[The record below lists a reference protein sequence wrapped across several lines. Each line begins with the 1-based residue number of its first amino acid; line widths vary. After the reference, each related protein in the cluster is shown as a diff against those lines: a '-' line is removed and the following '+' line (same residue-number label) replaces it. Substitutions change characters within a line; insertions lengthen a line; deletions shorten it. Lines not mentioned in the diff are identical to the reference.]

1 MQIEWEIFAAID
13 ATARARYHPR
23 NHRSIWQERSFMSMR
38 ACLILFV
45 GTMLLISAAP
55 VVRAQQTQSNTDT
68 YSQLQFR
75 YIGPVGNR
83 TTAVAGVPGQ
93 PYVYYVGAASGGIF
107 KSTDGGIHW
116 DPIFDSQPV
125 SSIGSLAVAASD
137 ANVIWAGTGESYI
150 RSHISVGNG
159 IYKSLDAGK
168 TWTPIGLEKTGR
180 IGNVI
185 IDPRNPDIVL
195 ACALG
200 HAYGPQPERGVFRTT
215 DGGKNWEKVLF
226 VDENTGCS
234 DMGMDPNNP
243 RILFAG
249 MWQLE
254 IHTYGRTSGGPGSG
268 LFKSTDGGATWK
280 RLEGHGLPK
289 PPVGRIAVRVAQKDS
304 NRVYAL
310 IETGDGV
317 PLDGKTGQS
326 GQLWRSDDG
335 GENWQLVNSDRQIRG
350 RTHYYT
356 REEISPDNENEV
368 YFFSAAFSR
377 TLDGGHTLTNLPSG
391 PGGDNH
397 EMWIDP
403 TNGDRMAVVNDGGV
417 SISVNRGHT
426 WDHVQLPIAQIY
438 HVTVDDQIPYFVYGN
453 KQDGS
458 SYRGPSNSLQFGGF
472 GGGGGGGGG
481 GGQIPRSV
489 WHPVAGSES
498 GYATPDPVDNNIIW
512 SSGTGSG
519 SVGGSVVRFDERNRQ
534 AREVEV
540 WPEDTAGASAAE
552 LKYRFNWEFPITI
565 SPHDHNKVYVGSQYV
580 HVTTDG
586 GNSWQVIS
594 PDLTRND
601 KSRQQISGGLTP
613 DNIGVEYAGTVFAIA
628 ESPKEAGVIWAGTN
642 DGLVQ
647 ITRDGGKSWSN
658 LTKNIPNLPEWGTIS
673 NIEASRYAAGTAYL
687 TVDFHQMNNRDPFVY
702 TTTDYG
708 KTWTAITNGIPHSML
723 SYAHCIREDPVRKG
737 LLYLGTEN
745 ALYVSFDDGK
755 NWQPLQGGLPHA
767 PVYWIAVQERFH
779 DLALATYGRG
789 FWILDDLT
797 PLQQTTAEVLA
808 ANAHLFA
815 PRDVYRFRNVA
826 QPAGVFYD
834 PTAGRNPLYGAA
846 INFYLK
852 NKLGEKDRAR
862 LTISDGSGKVVR
874 EIECRAARPDGA
886 RPAGGPGGPG
896 GGGGGGGEG
905 GPGARPCEAK
915 PGINRYW
922 WDLRLEQGT
931 EVKLR
936 NAPLYAPDVT
946 VGPEGWRAAPGAARI
961 ALLAPPGTYTV
972 TLSVGEE
979 KFSQKLNVLKDPH
992 SSGSESDIQTQTQLL
1007 AGLREEMNT
1016 IAVNVNQIE
1025 SVRAQIAAL
1034 EKELGTDEA
1043 GKAIRKA
1050 ADELA
1055 DKLVAVEGKV
1065 LQLKATG
1072 RGQDDVRWAP
1082 MLIQKIDYLAS
1093 EVGSSDFPPT
1103 TQQVAVTEELKQ
1115 QGEKFVQ
1122 EYQQLA
1128 AKDLAAFNAMLR
1140 ERNISNIIAK
1150 TP

>member
-1 MQIEWEIFAAID
+1 
-13 ATARARYHPR
+13 
-23 NHRSIWQERSFMSMR
+23 MSRR
-38 ACLILFV
+38 ACFVLFV
-45 GTMLLISAAP
+45 GTVVMLGA
-55 VVRAQQTQSNTDT
+55 VRLVSAQQAQINPEVYD
-68 YSQLQFR
+68 QLQFR

-83 TTAVAGVPGQ
+83 ATAVAGVPGS
-93 PYVYYVGAASGGIF
+93 PYLYYVGAASGGIF
-107 KSTDGGIHW
+107 KTTDGGIHW
-116 DPIFDSQPV
+116 DPIFDSQAV

-137 ANVIWAGTGESYI
+137 PNIVWAGTGESFI
-150 RSHISVGNG
+150 RSHISVGSG
-159 IYKSLDAGK
+159 IYKSMDAGK
-168 TWTPIGLEKTGR
+168 TWTLMGLEKTGR
-180 IGNVI
+180 IGNVV

-200 HAYGPQPERGVFRTT
+200 HAYGPQPERGVFRTR

-234 DMGMDPNNP
+234 DMAMDPNNS

-254 IHTYGRTSGGPGSG
+254 IHTWGRTSGGAGSG

-280 RLEGHGLPK
+280 LLEGHGLPK
-289 PPVGRIAVRVAQKDS
+289 TPVGRIAVRVAPRDS
-304 NRVYAL
+304 SRVYAL

-317 PLDGKTGQS
+317 PMDGKPTQS

-356 REEISPDNENEV
+356 REEIAPDNENEV

-377 TLDGGHTLTNLPSG
+377 TLDGGHTLTNMPAS

-403 TNGDRMAVVNDGGV
+403 TNWDRMAVVNDGGV

-426 WDHVQLPIAQIY
+426 WDHIQLPIAQMY

-453 KQDGS
+453 RQDGP

-472 GGGGGGGGG
+472 GGGGGQ

-498 GYATPDPVDNNIIW
+498 GFATPDPVDNNIIW
-512 SSGTGSG
+512 SSGTGAG
-519 SVGGSVVRFDERNRQ
+519 SVGGAMARFDERNHQ

-540 WPEDTAGASAAE
+540 WPMDVSGASAAE
-552 LKYRFNWEFPITI
+552 VKYRFNWEFPITI
-565 SPHDHNKVYVGSQYV
+565 SPQDHNKVYVGSQYV

-642 DGLVQ
+642 DGLMQ
-647 ITRDGGKSWSN
+647 ITRDGGKSWTN
-658 LTKNIPNLPEWGTIS
+658 ITKNIPNLPEWGTVS
-673 NIEASRYAAGTAYL
+673 NIEASRYDVGTAYI
-687 TVDFHQMNNRDPFVY
+687 TVDFHQMNNRDPFAY
-702 TTTDYG
+702 KTTDYG
-708 KTWTAITNGIPHSML
+708 RSWTAITNGIPHSML

-737 LLYLGTEN
+737 MLYLGTEN
-745 ALYVSFDDGK
+745 GLYISFDDGK
-755 NWQPLQGGLPHA
+755 NWQPLLSSLPHA

-815 PRDVYRFRNVA
+815 PRDAYRFRSVA
-826 QPAGVFYD
+826 QPAAVSYD

-852 NKLGEKDRAR
+852 SKLGEKDRVR
-862 LTISDGSGKVVR
+862 LTISDANGKTVR
-874 EIECRAARPDGA
+874 EIECRAAKEEGA
-886 RPAGGPGGPG
+886 RRAAGPGGPG
-896 GGGGGGGEG
+896 SGGGEG
-905 GPGARPCEAK
+905 GEGGGPPCEVK
-915 PGINRYW
+915 PGINRIW
-922 WDLRLEQGT
+922 WDLRFERS
-931 EVKLR
+931 EEIRLR
-936 NAPLYAPDVT
+936 TSPLYAPDVK
-946 VGPEGWRAAPGAARI
+946 VGPEGWRPAPDASRI
-961 ALLAPPGTYTV
+961 SLLAPPGTYTV
-972 TLSVGEE
+972 TLALGEE
-979 KFSQKLNVLKDPH
+979 KSSQKLKVLKDPH
-992 SSGSESDIQTQTQLL
+992 SGGTESDIQTQTQFL
-1007 AGLREEMNT
+1007 ASLRDEMNT
-1016 IAVNVNQIE
+1016 IAAGVNQIE
-1025 SVRAQIAAL
+1025 SIRAQLANL
-1034 EKELGTDEA
+1034 EKELGTDDT

-1055 DKLVAVEGKV
+1055 DKLTSIESKV
-1065 LQLKATG
+1065 LQLKQTG
-1072 RGQDDVRWAP
+1072 RGQDATRWPP
-1082 MLIQKIDYLAS
+1082 MLASKIGYLA
-1093 EVGSSDFPPT
+1093 EEAGSSDFPPT
-1103 TQQVAVTEELKQ
+1103 TQQVAVGEELKK
-1115 QGEKFVQ
+1115 QGDQFQQ
-1122 EYQQLA
+1122 EYQQIL
-1128 AKDLAAFNAMLR
+1128 AKDVTPFNAMLR
-1140 ERNISNIIAK
+1140 EKNIPNIIVK
-1150 TP
+1150 IP